1 MTIKTHQ
8 VESGGVRGKFK
19 PLPGEISRVR
29 AREKSAKA
37 IVAERLRESGEE
49 PRAEESTN
57 WRNNLEKEPRELR
70 KERGAA
76 TAATTPPKAE
86 KEKRCSRSDPLGAKF
101 EAILLREVPES
112 KFEDSTAVCGKP
124 HVRWCGRG
132 GGRNPATSTRSKR
145 FAASFTRSV
154 LECCGPPQL
163 LLYRPL
169 AECTMPFSEYFM
181 ITEIAF

>member
-8 VESGGVRGKFK
+8 VEFGGVRGKFE

-57 WRNNLEKEPRELR
+57 WRNDLEKEPRELR

-76 TAATTPPKAE
+76 TTTTTPPTAE

-132 GGRNPATSTRSKR
+132 GGRNPATSTQSLQQCQDAR
-145 FAASFTRSV
+145 FHPGRILT
-154 LECCGPPQL
+154 
-163 LLYRPL
+163 PL
-169 AECTMPFSEYFM
+169 P
-181 ITEIAF
+181 